1 MDGWGGRWGFF
12 SFLFMTD
19 DRDLSIVKFRFV
31 FF

>member
-1 MDGWGGRWGFF
+1 MDGWGGVGVSF

-19 DRDLSIVKFRFV
+19 DRYLSMEKFRFV